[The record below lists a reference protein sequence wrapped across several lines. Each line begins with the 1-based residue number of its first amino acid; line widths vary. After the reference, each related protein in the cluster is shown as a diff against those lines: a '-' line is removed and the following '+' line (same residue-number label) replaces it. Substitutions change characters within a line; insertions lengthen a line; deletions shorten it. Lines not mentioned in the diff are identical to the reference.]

1 MKRMDEPFVEA
12 ELSEEEKEKRKRELE
27 DQRRGSS

>member
-12 ELSEEEKEKRKRELE
+12 ELSEEEKAKRKKEQNESE
-27 DQRRGSS
+27 DK